1 MPEFVC
7 RLGAPNGSVVEQRRV
22 AASMDALRRELE
34 AEGFHIFDLSAARS
48 RFRVPFLSRSE
59 KVSGQDFLLF
69 NTQLKTLL
77 HAGMPLAQSLDLL
90 KDQQTS
96 PHFRALLD
104 KVHQQLTTG
113 VALSDAFLA
122 LGDTFPRLYA
132 NSLRAGERTGELEQV
147 IGRYV
152 EYQRLVEAV
161 RRKIVGALTYPA
173 VLIVLAAGLVV
184 ILMTYVIPS
193 FSQFYLQ
200 FETELP
206 LPTRLVIGSADFL
219 SNNLILIVV
228 GMIGS
233 SYFFRVW
240 RTSPAGRLITDR
252 WKLKLPLVGRLTHL
266 FALSQ
271 FSRSMSILLGG
282 GTPMVPAVET
292 SSTSVSNAYIS
303 ELFLGCVHE
312 VQEGRPLSDA
322 LHDTGYLPN
331 LALAMIRV
339 GESTGALPEMLTH
352 TSDFFDESIEYTLGQ
367 IVTLI
372 EPMILV
378 VMGLIVAGLLLA
390 VYYPLLTIVTRI
402 A

>member
-1 MPEFVC
+1 VPEFDC

-48 RFRVPFLSRSE
+48 RFRVPFLSRSDR
-59 KVSGQDFLLF
+59 VSGQDFLLF

-90 KDQQTS
+90 KEQQTS

-228 GMIGS
+228 GLIVS

-252 WKLKLPLVGRLTHL
+252 WKLKLPLVGGLTHL

-303 ELFLGCVHE
+303 ELFLGCVQE

-322 LHDTGYLPN
+322 LLDTGYLPDM
-331 LALAMIRV
+331 ALAMIRV
-339 GESTGALPEMLTH
+339 GEATGALPEMLTH
-352 TSDFFDESIEYTLGQ
+352 TSDFFDESIEFTLGR

-372 EPMILV
+372 EPIILV
-378 VMGLIVAGLLLA
+378 VMGLIVAGLLLS
-390 VYYPLLTIVTRI
+390 VYYPLLTIVSRI

>member
-1 MPEFVC
+1 VPEFVC
-7 RLGAPNGSVVEQRRV
+7 RLGAPDGSVVEQRRV

-34 AEGFHIFDLSAARS
+34 GEGFHIFNLAAARS

-96 PHFRALLD
+96 PHFRALLE
-104 KVHQQLTTG
+104 KVHQQVTTG

-152 EYQRLVEAV
+152 EYQQLVEAV
-161 RRKIVGALTYPA
+161 RRKIIGALTYPA
-173 VLIVLAAGLVV
+173 VLIVLAAGLVI

-193 FSQFYLQ
+193 FSQFYVQ

-206 LPTRLVIGSADFL
+206 LPTRLVIGSADFI
-219 SNNLILIVV
+219 SNHLILIVAV
-228 GMIGS
+228 CIAAW
-233 SYFFRVW
+233 YAFRVW
-240 RTSPAGRLITDR
+240 RTSPSGRFITDR
-252 WKLKLPLVGRLTHL
+252 WKLKIPLIGRLTHL

-282 GTPMVPAVET
+282 GTPMVPALET
-292 SSTSVSNAYIS
+292 SATSVSNAFIS

-322 LHDTGYLPN
+322 LLDTGYLPDM
-331 LALAMIRV
+331 ALAMIRV
-339 GESTGALPEMLTH
+339 GESTGALPEMLSH
-352 TSDFFDESIEYTLGQ
+352 TSDFFDESIEFTLGR

>member
-7 RLGAPNGSVVEQRRV
+7 RLGAPDGSVVEQRRV
-22 AASMDALRRELE
+22 AASMDALHRELE
-34 AEGFHIFDLSAARS
+34 GEGFHIFSLSAARS
-48 RFRVPFLSRSE
+48 RFRLPFLSRSE
-59 KVSGQDFLLF
+59 RVSGQDFLLF

-90 KDQQTS
+90 KNQQTS
-96 PHFRALLD
+96 PHFRALLE
-104 KVHQQLTTG
+104 KVHQQVTTG

-122 LGDTFPRLYA
+122 LGDIFPRLYA

-184 ILMTYVIPS
+184 ILMTYVIPN
-193 FSQFYLQ
+193 FSLFYVQ

-219 SNNLILIVV
+219 SNNLILIVA
-228 GMIGS
+228 GLIGFW
-233 SYFFRVW
+233 YAFRVW
-240 RTSPAGRLITDR
+240 RTSPSGRLITDR
-252 WKLKLPLVGRLTHL
+252 WKLILPLVGRLTHL

-282 GTPMVPAVET
+282 GTPMVPALET
-292 SSTSVSNAYIS
+292 SSTSVSNAFIS
-303 ELFLGCVHE
+303 ELFLDCVHE

-322 LHDTGYLPN
+322 LLDTGYLPDM
-331 LALAMIRV
+331 ALAMIRV

-352 TSDFFDESIEYTLGQ
+352 TSDFFDESIEFTLGR

-372 EPMILV
+372 EPIILV
-378 VMGLIVAGLLLA
+378 VMGLIVAALLLA

>member
-22 AASMDALRRELE
+22 GASMDALRRELE
-34 AEGFHIFDLSAARS
+34 AEGFHIFSLSAARS
-48 RFRVPFLSRSE
+48 RFRLPFFSRSE
-59 KVSGQDFLLF
+59 RVSGQDFMLF

-96 PHFRALLD
+96 PHFRALLE

-113 VALSDAFLA
+113 IALSDAFLA
-122 LGDTFPRLYA
+122 LGDIFPRLYA

-193 FSQFYLQ
+193 FSGFYVQ

-206 LPTRLVIGSADFL
+206 LPTRVVIGSADFL
-219 SNNLILIVV
+219 SNNLILIVAGLIV
-228 GMIGS
+228 S
-233 SYFFRVW
+233 WYVFRVW
-240 RTSPAGRLITDR
+240 RTSPKGRLTTDR

-282 GTPMVPAVET
+282 GTPMVPALET
-292 SSTSVSNAYIS
+292 SSTSVSNVYIS

-322 LHDTGYLPN
+322 LHDTGYLPDM
-331 LALAMIRV
+331 ALAMIRV

>member
-7 RLGAPNGSVVEQRRV
+7 RLGAPDGSVVEQRRV

-34 AEGFHIFDLSAARS
+34 SEGFHIFSLLGARS
-48 RFRVPFLSRSE
+48 RLRLPFFSRSE
-59 KVSGQDFLLF
+59 RVSGQEFLLF

-96 PHFRALLD
+96 PHFRALLE
-104 KVHQQLTTG
+104 KVHQLVTTG

-122 LGDTFPRLYA
+122 LGDIFPRLYA

-147 IGRYV
+147 IERYV
-152 EYQRLVEAV
+152 EYQQLVEAV
-161 RRKIVGALTYPA
+161 RRKIIGALTYPL
-173 VLIVLAAGLVV
+173 VLMVLAAGLIV

-193 FSQFYLQ
+193 FSQFYIQ
-200 FETELP
+200 FESELP
-206 LPTRLVIGSADFL
+206 LPTRVVIGSADFIK
-219 SNNLILIVV
+219 SNLILMVAGLTV
-228 GMIGS
+228 FW
-233 SYFFRVW
+233 YAFQVW
-240 RTSPAGRLITDR
+240 RTSPSGRLITDR
-252 WKLKLPLVGRLTHL
+252 WKLRLPLIGRLTHL

-271 FSRSMSILLGG
+271 FNRSLAILLGG
-282 GTPMVPAVET
+282 GTPMVPALET
-292 SSTSVSNAYIS
+292 ASTSVSNAYIS
-303 ELFLGCVHE
+303 ELFLGCVQE

-322 LHDTGYLPN
+322 LVDTGHLPDM
-331 LALAMIRV
+331 ALAMVRV
-339 GESTGALPEMLTH
+339 GESTGALPEMLGH
-352 TSDFFDESIEYTLGQ
+352 TSDFFDESIEFTLGR

-390 VYYPLLTIVTRI
+390 VYYPLLTIVSRI

>member
-1 MPEFVC
+1 VPEFVC
-7 RLGAPNGSVVEQRRV
+7 RLGAPNGSVVEQQRV

-48 RFRVPFLSRSE
+48 RFRVPFLSRADR
-59 KVSGQDFLLF
+59 VSGQDFLLF

-90 KDQQTS
+90 KEQQTS

-132 NSLRAGERTGELEQV
+132 NSLRAGERSGELEQV

-228 GMIGS
+228 GLIVS

-252 WKLKLPLVGRLTHL
+252 WKLKLPLVGGLTHL

-292 SSTSVSNAYIS
+292 SSTSVSNAFIS
-303 ELFLGCVHE
+303 ELFLGCVQE

-322 LHDTGYLPN
+322 LLDTGYLPDM
-331 LALAMIRV
+331 ALAMIRV
-339 GESTGALPEMLTH
+339 GEATGALPEMLTH
-352 TSDFFDESIEYTLGQ
+352 TSDFFDESIEFTLGR

-372 EPMILV
+372 EPIILV
-378 VMGLIVAGLLLA
+378 VMGLIVAGLLLS
-390 VYYPLLTIVTRI
+390 VYYPLLTIVSRI

>member
-7 RLGAPNGSVVEQRRV
+7 RLGAPDGSVVEQRRV
-22 AASMDALRRELE
+22 AVSVDSLRRELE
-34 AEGFHIFDLSAARS
+34 TEGYHVFSVAGARS
-48 RFRVPFLSRSE
+48 RFRVPFFSRAE
-59 KVSGQDFLLF
+59 KVVGQDFLLF

-77 HAGMPLAQSLDLL
+77 HAGMPLAQSLELL

-104 KVHQQLTTG
+104 KVHQQVTTG

-122 LGDTFPRLYA
+122 LGDIFPRLYA

-147 IGRYV
+147 IDRFV

-161 RRKIVGALTYPA
+161 RKKIIAALTYPA
-173 VLIVLAAGLVV
+173 VLVTLAVGLVI

-193 FSQFYLQ
+193 FSDFYVQ

-206 LPTRLVIGSADFL
+206 LPTRIVIGAANVMKD
-219 SNNLILIVV
+219 NLLLIIAGIIV
-228 GMIGS
+228 S
-233 SYFFRVW
+233 WYALRVW
-240 RTSPAGRLITDR
+240 RSSPRGRLTTDR
-252 WKLKLPLVGRLTHL
+252 WKLRLPLIGRLTHL

-271 FSRSMSILLGG
+271 FTRSLAILLGG
-282 GTPMVPAVET
+282 GTPMVPALET
-292 SSTSVSNAYIS
+292 ASTSVSNAHIS
-303 ELFLGCVHE
+303 ELFLGCVQE

-322 LHDTGYLPN
+322 LADTKQAPEM
-331 LALAMIRV
+331 ALAMIRV
-339 GESTGALPEMLTH
+339 GESTGALPEMLNH
-352 TSDFFDESIEYTLGQ
+352 TSDFFDESIDFTLGRV
-367 IVTLI
+367 VTLI
-372 EPMILV
+372 EPLILV
-378 VMGLIVAGLLLA
+378 MMGIVVAGLLLA

>member
-7 RLGAPNGSVVEQRRV
+7 RLGATNGSVVEQRRV

-34 AEGFHIFDLSAARS
+34 AEGFHIFSLSAARS
-48 RFRVPFLSRSE
+48 RFRLPFFSRSE

-77 HAGMPLAQSLDLL
+77 HAGMPLAQSLELL

-96 PHFRALLD
+96 PHFRALLE

-113 VALSDAFLA
+113 IALSDAFLA

-173 VLIVLAAGLVV
+173 VLIALAAGLVV

-193 FSQFYLQ
+193 FSQFYVQ

-206 LPTRLVIGSADFL
+206 LPTRVVIGSADFL
-219 SNNLILIVV
+219 SNNLILIVAGLIV
-228 GMIGS
+228 FW
-233 SYFFRVW
+233 YAFRVW
-240 RTSPAGRLITDR
+240 RTSPKGRLITDR
-252 WKLKLPLVGRLTHL
+252 WKLKLPLIGRLTHL

-282 GTPMVPAVET
+282 GTPMVPALET
-292 SSTSVSNAYIS
+292 SSTSVSNSYIS

-322 LHDTGYLPN
+322 LNDTGYLPDM
-331 LALAMIRV
+331 ALAMIRV

-352 TSDFFDESIEYTLGQ
+352 TSDFFDESIEFTLGR

>member
-7 RLGAPNGSVVEQRRV
+7 RLGAPDGSVVEQRRV
-22 AASMDALRRELE
+22 AASKDALRRELE
-34 AEGFHIFDLSAARS
+34 GEGFHIFSLSGARS
-48 RFRVPFLSRSE
+48 RFRLPFFSRSE
-59 KVSGQDFLLF
+59 KVSGQEFLLF

-90 KDQQTS
+90 KDQQSS
-96 PHFRALLD
+96 PHFRVLLE
-104 KVHQQLTTG
+104 KVHQQVTTG

-122 LGDTFPRLYA
+122 LGDVFPRLYA

-161 RRKIVGALTYPA
+161 RRKIIGALTYPL
-173 VLIVLAAGLVV
+173 VLMVLAAGLIV

-193 FSQFYLQ
+193 FSQFYIQ
-200 FETELP
+200 FESELP
-206 LPTRLVIGSADFL
+206 LPTRVVIGSADFIK
-219 SNNLILIVV
+219 SNLIMIVAGLIVFL
-228 GMIGS
+228 
-233 SYFFRVW
+233 YAFRVW
-240 RTSPAGRLITDR
+240 RTSPSGRLISDR
-252 WKLKLPLVGRLTHL
+252 WKLRLPLVGRLTHL

-271 FSRSMSILLGG
+271 FSRSLAILLGG
-282 GTPMVPAVET
+282 GTPMVPALET
-292 SSTSVSNAYIS
+292 ASTSVSNAYIS
-303 ELFLGCVHE
+303 ELFLGCVQE

-322 LHDTGYLPN
+322 LVDTGHLPN
-331 LALAMIRV
+331 MALAMVRV
-339 GESTGALPEMLTH
+339 GESTGALPEMLGH
-352 TSDFFDESIEYTLGQ
+352 TSDFFDESIEFTLGR

-390 VYYPLLTIVTRI
+390 VYYPLLTIVSRI

>member
-1 MPEFVC
+1 VPEFVC
-7 RLGAPNGSVVEQRRV
+7 RLGAPNGSVVEQQRV

-34 AEGFHIFDLSAARS
+34 AEGFHIFSLSAARS
-48 RFRVPFLSRSE
+48 RFRLPFFSQSE
-59 KVSGQDFLLF
+59 RVSGQDFLLF

-90 KDQQTS
+90 KNQQTS
-96 PHFRALLD
+96 PHFRALLE
-104 KVHQQLTTG
+104 KVHQQVTTG

-122 LGDTFPRLYA
+122 LGDIFPRLYA

-147 IGRYV
+147 IERYV

-161 RRKIVGALTYPA
+161 RRKIIGALTYPA
-173 VLIVLAAGLVV
+173 VLIVLAAGLIV

-193 FSQFYLQ
+193 FSQFYVQ

-219 SNNLILIVV
+219 KNNLILIVA
-228 GMIGS
+228 GLIGS
-233 SYFFRVW
+233 WYAFRVW
-240 RTSPAGRLITDR
+240 RTSPSGRLITDR

-282 GTPMVPAVET
+282 GTPMVPALET
-292 SSTSVSNAYIS
+292 SSTSVNNAFIS

-322 LHDTGYLPN
+322 LLDTGYLPDM
-331 LALAMIRV
+331 ALAMIRV
-339 GESTGALPEMLTH
+339 GESTGALPEMLNH
-352 TSDFFDESIEYTLGQ
+352 TSDFFDESIEFTLGR

-378 VMGLIVAGLLLA
+378 VMGLIVGGLLLS
-390 VYYPLLTIVTRI
+390 VYYPLLTIVSRI

>member
-1 MPEFVC
+1 
-7 RLGAPNGSVVEQRRV
+7 
-22 AASMDALRRELE
+22 MDALRRELE
-34 AEGFHIFDLSAARS
+34 AEGFHIFSLSAARS
-48 RFRVPFLSRSE
+48 RFRLPLFSQSE
-59 KVSGQDFLLF
+59 RVSGQDFLLF

-90 KDQQTS
+90 KNQQTS
-96 PHFRALLD
+96 PHFRALLE
-104 KVHQQLTTG
+104 KVHQQVTTG

-122 LGDTFPRLYA
+122 LGDIFPRLYS

-184 ILMTYVIPS
+184 ILMTYVIPN
-193 FSQFYLQ
+193 FSLFYVQ

-219 SNNLILIVV
+219 KNNLILIVA
-228 GMIGS
+228 GLIGS
-233 SYFFRVW
+233 WYAFRVW
-240 RTSPAGRLITDR
+240 RTSPSGRLITDR

-282 GTPMVPAVET
+282 GTPMVPALET
-292 SSTSVSNAYIS
+292 SSTSISNAFIS

-322 LHDTGYLPN
+322 LLDTGYLPD

-352 TSDFFDESIEYTLGQ
+352 TSDFFDESIEFTLGR

-372 EPMILV
+372 EPIILV
-378 VMGLIVAGLLLA
+378 VMGLIVAALLLA
-390 VYYPLLTIVTRI
+390 VYYPLLTIVSRI

>member
-34 AEGFHIFDLSAARS
+34 AEGFHIFSLSAARS
-48 RFRVPFLSRSE
+48 RFRLPFFSRSE
-59 KVSGQDFLLF
+59 RISGQDFLLF

-90 KDQQTS
+90 KEQQTS
-96 PHFRALLD
+96 PHFRALLE
-104 KVHQQLTTG
+104 KVHQQVTTG

-173 VLIVLAAGLVV
+173 VLITLAAGLVV

-193 FSQFYLQ
+193 FSQFYVQ
-200 FETELP
+200 FDTELP

-219 SNNLILIVV
+219 RNNLILIVAGFTV
-228 GMIGS
+228 FW
-233 SYFFRVW
+233 YAFRVW
-240 RTSPAGRLITDR
+240 RTSPSGRLITDR
-252 WKLKLPLVGRLTHL
+252 WKLKLPLVGRLTQL

-282 GTPMVPAVET
+282 GTPMVPALET

-303 ELFLGCVHE
+303 ELFLGCVHD
-312 VQEGRPLSDA
+312 VQEGRPVSDA
-322 LHDTGYLPN
+322 LLDTGHLPDM
-331 LALAMIRV
+331 ALAMIRV
-339 GESTGALPEMLTH
+339 GESTGALPEMLSH
-352 TSDFFDESIEYTLGQ
+352 TSDFFDESIEFTLGR

-390 VYYPLLTIVTRI
+390 VYYPLLTIVSRI

>member
-1 MPEFVC
+1 
-7 RLGAPNGSVVEQRRV
+7 LGAPDGSVVEQRRV
-22 AASMDALRRELE
+22 SASMDALRRELE
-34 AEGFHIFDLSAARS
+34 GEGYHIFSLAGARS
-48 RFRVPFLSRSE
+48 RFRLPLFSRSE
-59 KVSGQDFLLF
+59 RVRGQDFLLF

-96 PHFRALLD
+96 PHFRALLE
-104 KVHQQLTTG
+104 KVHQQVTTG

-161 RRKIVGALTYPA
+161 RRKIIGALTYPA
-173 VLIVLAAGLVV
+173 VLVLLATGLVAV
-184 ILMTYVIPS
+184 LMTYVIPS

-206 LPTRLVIGSADFL
+206 LPTRVVIGSAQFI
-219 SNNLILIVV
+219 SNNLLWFIAGLAVFWY
-228 GMIGS
+228 S
-233 SYFFRVW
+233 FRVW
-240 RTSPAGRLITDR
+240 RTSPSGRLITDR
-252 WKLKLPLVGRLTHL
+252 WKLRLPLVGRLTHL
-266 FALSQ
+266 FSLSQ
-271 FSRSMSILLGG
+271 FSRSMAILLGG
-282 GTPMVPAVET
+282 GTPMVPALET
-292 SSTSVSNAYIS
+292 SATSASNAFIS

-322 LHDTGYLPN
+322 LLDTGYLPDM
-331 LALAMIRV
+331 ALAMIRV
-339 GESTGALPEMLTH
+339 GESTGALPEMLEH
-352 TSDFFDESIEYTLGQ
+352 TSDFFDESIEFTLSR
-367 IVTLI
+367 I
-372 EPMILV
+372 
-378 VMGLIVAGLLLA
+378 
-390 VYYPLLTIVTRI
+390 LTIVSRI

>member
-7 RLGAPNGSVVEQRRV
+7 RLGAPNGSVVEQQRV

-34 AEGFHIFDLSAARS
+34 AEGFHIFSLSAARS
-48 RFRVPFLSRSE
+48 RFRLPFFSQSE
-59 KVSGQDFLLF
+59 RVSGQDFLLF

-90 KDQQTS
+90 KNQQTS
-96 PHFRALLD
+96 PHFRALLE
-104 KVHQQLTTG
+104 KVHQQVTTG

-122 LGDTFPRLYA
+122 LGDIFPRLYS

-184 ILMTYVIPS
+184 ILMTYVIPN
-193 FSQFYLQ
+193 FSLFYVQ

-219 SNNLILIVV
+219 KNNLILIVA
-228 GMIGS
+228 GLIGS
-233 SYFFRVW
+233 WYAFRVW
-240 RTSPAGRLITDR
+240 RTSPSGRLITDR

-282 GTPMVPAVET
+282 GTPMVPALET
-292 SSTSVSNAYIS
+292 SSTSVNNAFIS

-322 LHDTGYLPN
+322 LLDTGYLPD

-352 TSDFFDESIEYTLGQ
+352 TSDFFDESIEFTLGR

-378 VMGLIVAGLLLA
+378 VMGLIVGGLLLS
-390 VYYPLLTIVTRI
+390 VYYPLLTIVSRI